1 MVVTTLAPPAAEPV
15 RLAEA
20 KEYLRISGDGEEG
33 LIDSLIA
40 GARARIET
48 LAGVAMISRT
58 LRVTMD
64 GWPQGAIERRTVV
77 MPVRPADAL
86 VAVRVF
92 DRAGEAEVV
101 TGRFTLA
108 RGRSARLV
116 WTNGA
121 FPWPGQRYNGIEVDY
136 VAGFGEGPDDV
147 SEALRLAV
155 KRLVAH
161 AEVKALLGEPV
172 RVGELGSPLPAYPYL
187 EIARHTSEQAGGVDA
202 EASEHRVDLVVVSR
216 DAGGVQAKAALAAV
230 RAALATAELE
240 MDGWRCVLL
249 LPLFSDGTRQRIG
262 LWRAL
267 LRMKAV
273 VEAA

>member
-1 MVVTTLAPPAAEPV
+1 
-15 RLAEA
+15 
-20 KEYLRISGDGEEG
+20 
-33 LIDSLIA
+33 
-40 GARARIET
+40 
-48 LAGVAMISRT
+48 MISRT

-136 VAGFGEGPDDV
+136 VAGFGAAIDV
-147 SEALRLAV
+147 PSDLKRGVLA
-155 KRLVAH
+155 LVAH
-161 AEVKALLGEPV
+161 WF
-172 RVGELGSPLPAYPYL
+172 
-187 EIARHTSEQAGGVDA
+187 
-202 EASEHRVDLVVVSR
+202 EHR
-216 DAGGVQAKAALAAV
+216 DAVMVAGSGAV
-230 RAALATAELE
+230 IPPGFGQ
-240 MDGWRCVLL
+240 MIS
-249 LPLFSDGTRQRIG
+249 PYRQVR
-262 LWRAL
+262 L
-267 LRMKAV
+267 
-273 VEAA
+273 